1 MSVSNYIREQ
11 NNENLF
17 SNADSNNG
25 ESSAAAAAS
34 SEQRTF
40 KILVCQPNNR
50 NITAIFGVTEHIVK
64 DIADELRSR
73 DSGVV
78 VTQQSSTHSGQSTTT
93 TTATTQQQDMIFEKF
108 LQDFILNTFVQ
119 NAVSSITQ
127 NAQINSSIDGIL
139 VHFDLSPP
147 NLNKI

>member
-1 MSVSNYIREQ
+1 MSISNYIREQ

-17 SNADSNNG
+17 SSASESNNNETG
-25 ESSAAAAAS
+25 TSTAAA

-50 NITAIFGVTEHIVK
+50 NITSIFGVMEHIVK

-73 DSGVV
+73 GGASGDMSSQQI
-78 VTQQSSTHSGQSTTT
+78 VTNSQGQAITAQQQ
-93 TTATTQQQDMIFEKF
+93 QQQDMILERF

-119 NAVSSITQ
+119 NAVSSITH
-127 NAQINSSIDGIL
+127 NAQIHSSVDG
-139 VHFDLSPP
+139 
-147 NLNKI
+147 